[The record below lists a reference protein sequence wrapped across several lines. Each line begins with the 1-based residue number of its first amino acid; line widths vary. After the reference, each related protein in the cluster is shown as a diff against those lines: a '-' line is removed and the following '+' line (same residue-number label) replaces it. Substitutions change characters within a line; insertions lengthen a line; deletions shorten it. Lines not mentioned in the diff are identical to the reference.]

1 MENDGY
7 MTIDLIKESTQQET
21 DYKKAHTDRVQKN
34 NCKNLIFKSQKLID
48 TMSTSQD
55 KEFNQQMDKY
65 IEGIN
70 TDRQATDRSVNDRFT
85 SKQNRNKTD
94 EYYVNHRK

>member
-1 MENDGY
+1 
-7 MTIDLIKESTQQET
+7 
-21 DYKKAHTDRVQKN
+21 
-34 NCKNLIFKSQKLID
+34 
-48 TMSTSQD
+48 MSTSKD